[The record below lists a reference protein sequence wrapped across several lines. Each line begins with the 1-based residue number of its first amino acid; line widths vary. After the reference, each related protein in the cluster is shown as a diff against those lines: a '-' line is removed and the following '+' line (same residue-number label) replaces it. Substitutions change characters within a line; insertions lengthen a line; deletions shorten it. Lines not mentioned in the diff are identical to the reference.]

1 MTEPRQSRDLT
12 AEFILITVV
21 TLWAAN
27 FPVAKW
33 GISGFGALVF
43 NSLRYLIAS
52 LTLAGLYF
60 GRSRWK
66 PLDKG
71 DWKRILLVSIVS
83 NIIYQMAFIIGLSL
97 TSAGNSAVLLSTAP
111 LWIVFISSLMHKE
124 GIRPTVWLGM
134 VVSLAGV
141 VLIISGSGRTFELA
155 GEGITGDLVTLAAAM
170 LWGLSTN
177 LQKPLLVRYSAI
189 QLNLI
194 MVGVGG
200 VGLTLIALP
209 DFFARDLVA
218 VDNSY
223 YVAALAS
230 GALSIGVANMLWS
243 VGVKRLG
250 PSRTGNFGNLVPVLA
265 FLFAYLIFDE
275 PVRLQQA
282 IGAAVTLAGVMIAR
296 R

>member
-1 MTEPRQSRDLT
+1 MNEPRSSRDLT
-12 AEFILITVV
+12 AELILLSVV
-21 TLWAAN
+21 ALWAAN

-33 GISGFGALVF
+33 GISGFGALAF
-43 NSLRYLIAS
+43 NSLRYIVAS
-52 LTLAGLYF
+52 LTLAALYF

-66 PLDKG
+66 PIDKG
-71 DWKRILLVSIVS
+71 DWKRILLTSVVS
-83 NIIYQMAFIIGLSL
+83 NVVYQMAFIIGLSL
-97 TSAGNSAVLLSTAP
+97 TSAGNSAVILSTAP
-111 LWIVFISSLMHKE
+111 LWIVFISSWMHKE
-124 GIRPTVWLGM
+124 PIRPTMWLGM

-141 VLIISGSGRTFELA
+141 VLIISGSGKAFEFA
-155 GEGITGDLVTLAAAM
+155 GEGIAGDLITLAAAM

-177 LQKPLLVRYSAI
+177 LQKPLLARYSAI
-189 QLNLI
+189 QLNLV
-194 MVGVGG
+194 MVSLGG

-209 DFFARDLVA
+209 DFFTLDLGSVQG
-218 VDNSY
+218 SY
-223 YVAALAS
+223 YVAMLAS

-265 FLFAYLIFDE
+265 FLFAYLVFDE

-282 IGAAVTLAGVMIAR
+282 VGGAVTLAGVMIAR